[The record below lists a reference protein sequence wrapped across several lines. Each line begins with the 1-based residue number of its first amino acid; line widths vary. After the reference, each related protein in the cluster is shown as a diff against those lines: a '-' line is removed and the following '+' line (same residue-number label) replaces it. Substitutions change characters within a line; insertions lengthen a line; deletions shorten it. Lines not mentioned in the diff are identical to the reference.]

1 MTDLAPNDT
10 IDGGAEDKGPPGPA
24 DRAEVEYWKRLSRDA
39 ITLQG
44 DAAGKLTVARAELVY
59 VQGEYEKQLMAQQ
72 AEIASLRAKLESVCA
87 AAYEA
92 QRAFE
97 DRAECND
104 CDDKAEQMGGRCDP
118 LCDICMERW
127 AKAEDAIDDAL
138 EEWRERGGK

>member
-1 MTDLAPNDT
+1 MD
-10 IDGGAEDKGPPGPA
+10 E
-24 DRAEVEYWKRLSRDA
+24 
-39 ITLQG
+39 
-44 DAAGKLTVARAELVY
+44 ARAE
-59 VQGEYEKQLMAQQ
+59 
-72 AEIASLRAKLESVCA
+72 IAALRIKLDTVCA
-87 AAYEA
+87 AAHEA